1 MKNFK
6 DLIVQRGRLINDA
19 PNGVTGIQR
28 AVEIKKDMKRE
39 KKIQMM
45 AEAAYRG
52 EMMADLDKS
61 LRKM

>member
-6 DLIVQRGRLINDA
+6 DLIVQRGRLINNA

-28 AVEIKKDMKRE
+28 AVEIKNSMKRE
-39 KKIQMM
+39 KKVQMM
-45 AEAAYRG
+45 AESIYRG

-61 LRKM
+61 LMKK